1 MGLSVFVK
9 DKKKAGTPFGEV
21 PALFLV

>member
-1 MGLSVFVK
+1 MGFAVFVK
-9 DKKKAGTPFGEV
+9 DTKKAGTSFREV